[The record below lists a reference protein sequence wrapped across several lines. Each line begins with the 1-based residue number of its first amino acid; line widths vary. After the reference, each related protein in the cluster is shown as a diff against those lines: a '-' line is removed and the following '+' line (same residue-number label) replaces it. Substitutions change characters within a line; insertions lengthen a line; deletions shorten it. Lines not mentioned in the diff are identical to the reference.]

1 MAAWRLKLP
10 ENVRRAGYFIS
21 HGDEYNPGIR
31 HGNGK
36 GMGMSMGMSMGI

>member
-10 ENVRRAGYFIS
+10 ENVRRAGYFMS

-36 GMGMSMGMSMGI
+36 GMGISMSMGI